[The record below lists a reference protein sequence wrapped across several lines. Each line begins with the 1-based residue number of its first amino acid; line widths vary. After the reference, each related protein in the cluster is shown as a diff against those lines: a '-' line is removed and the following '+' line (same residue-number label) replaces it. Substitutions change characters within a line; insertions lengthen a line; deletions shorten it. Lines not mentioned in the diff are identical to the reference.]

1 MSKDQNGFVEECN
14 FTSLRFKDLVFSHDG
29 TEEALPTDPCGWVCG
44 CPFAETRD
52 CTECEGS
59 DSIALSLSDA
69 KDWWACKLFKEE
81 PAGQVPSN
89 PNPPPVP
96 SKKEDTFSD
105 HYKLSAGPE
114 DIIKMEAIADE
125 LEKHG
130 VPAKTIAV
138 VMTAC
143 KYYGRMGLKDGQTFE
158 KEVTKC
164 SNYFY
169 RAITGRFFDSKEEG

>member
-1 MSKDQNGFVEECN
+1 MEDVELKDSLVRGAAGSACYWTRSCPFLARGKAECSSCDADSMSPLN
-14 FTSLRFKDLVFSHDG
+14 R
-29 TEEALPTDPCGWVCG
+29 EEA
-44 CPFAETRD
+44 E
-52 CTECEGS
+52 E
-59 DSIALSLSDA
+59 
-69 KDWWACKLFKEE
+69 WWKLKRLEVE
-81 PAGQVPSN
+81 LGDQRPSN
-89 PNPPPVP
+89 PNPPPEP
-96 SKKEDTFSD
+96 AKKEDTFSD

-130 VPAKTIAV
+130 VSAKTIAAI
-138 VMTAC
+138 MTAC

-169 RAITGRFFDSKEEG
+169 RAITGKFFDSEGE